1 MAWGSIPLQVAEQRA
16 AEIAELLRSNPDFGE
31 CFNERYKGTYR
42 TKDSTKEVQ
51 KTYKRST
58 VTQESILQAIN
69 PQMHLT
75 RDFFKLIYSFELR
88 NPGFA
93 KKALLRLEGQG
104 CSRARDYYKT
114 VVESCE
120 KREKVAMQEAGKY
133 LQKNTQKG
141 DDKKRSIK
149 DMSNSRLLTF
159 AKNL

>member
-1 MAWGSIPLQVAEQRA
+1 M
-16 AEIAELLRSNPDFGE
+16 
-31 CFNERYKGTYR
+31 YR
-42 TKDSTKEVQ
+42 TKDSTKE
-51 KTYKRST
+51 

-75 RDFFKLIYSFELR
+75 RDLFKLIYSFELR

-104 CSRARDYYKT
+104 CSRAKDYYKA

-120 KREKVAMQEAGKY
+120 KREKAAVQEAGKY
-133 LQKNTQKG
+133 LQKNIQKG
-141 DDKKRSIK
+141 DDKTWSIK
-149 DMSNSRLLTF
+149 DMSNSRLLTY